1 MPFIVWSMDIYQFNL
16 YYVTLM
22 PKAQRH
28 YSFQRDN
35 LSCRVVSDYQLL
47 LIVKRMAVKLHKYLH
62 GRIKAW
68 YRGGYTIMT

>member
-1 MPFIVWSMDIYQFNL
+1 MGGETIKSLCNKLCIKYHEKNVVPFIVWSMDIYQFNL

-35 LSCRVVSDYQLL
+35 LSCRV
-47 LIVKRMAVKLHKYLH
+47 
-62 GRIKAW
+62 
-68 YRGGYTIMT
+68 